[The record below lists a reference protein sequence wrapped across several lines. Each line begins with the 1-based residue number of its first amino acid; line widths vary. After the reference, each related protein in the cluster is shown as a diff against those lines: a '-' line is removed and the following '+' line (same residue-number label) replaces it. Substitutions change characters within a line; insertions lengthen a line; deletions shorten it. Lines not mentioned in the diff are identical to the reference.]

1 MEYNFNNF
9 YNIIL
14 TKMSL
19 NEDKENEKENRMK
32 EVQLELESMS
42 NDEIA

>member
-1 MEYNFNNF
+1 
-9 YNIIL
+9 
-14 TKMSL
+14 MSL